1 MKRMICTMAVLLVL
15 CVSAM
20 AQEAINDGVI
30 SGVEKVPACVAQR
43 FSAEGRTVHV
53 TEGRIEV
60 KGSLIREP
68 YNVVGFFYANGD
80 IYIST
85 HWDYSDA
92 FFERVVLHEF
102 GHYLEYS
109 TRPAGWTEPPPMEE
123 RERFA
128 DSFAEYILR
137 PDELQVNDPTCY
149 ADIEKRLHEMK
160 SDLEETNNEQEL
172 G

>member
-1 MKRMICTMAVLLVL
+1 MKRLICTVAVLLAL
-15 CVSAM
+15 CVP
-20 AQEAINDGVI
+20 AQARETIHDGVR

-43 FSAEGRTVHV
+43 FSAEGRAVRV
-53 TEGRIEV
+53 TDGAIEV

-137 PDELQVNDPTCY
+137 PEALRANDPAGY

-160 SDLEETNNEQEL
+160 SDLEETNYE
-172 G
+172 

>member
-1 MKRMICTMAVLLVL
+1 MKRLICTAAVLLVL
-15 CVSAM
+15 CVPARAS
-20 AQEAINDGVI
+20 ESIHDGVR
-30 SGVEKVPACVAQR
+30 SGVEKVPVCVAQR
-43 FSAEGRTVHV
+43 FSAEGRVVRV
-53 TEGRIEV
+53 TDGPIAVEGT
-60 KGSLIREP
+60 LIREP
-68 YNVVGFFYANGD
+68 YNVIGFCYVNGD

-92 FFERVVLHEF
+92 YFEYVVLHEF

-137 PDELQVNDPTCY
+137 PEALRANDPAGY
-149 ADIEKRLHEMK
+149 ADIENRLHEMK
-160 SDLEETNNEQEL
+160 SDLEETNYE
-172 G
+172 

>member
-1 MKRMICTMAVLLVL
+1 MNRLICTIAIILAL
-15 CVSAM
+15 CVPAQ
-20 AQEAINDGVI
+20 AQEAIHDGVR
-30 SGVEKVPACVAQR
+30 SGVEKVPACVARR
-43 FSAEGRTVHV
+43 FSAEGRVVRV
-53 TEGRIEV
+53 TDGPIAVEGT
-60 KGSLIREP
+60 LIREP
-68 YNVVGFFYANGD
+68 YNVIGFCYVNGD

-85 HWDYSDA
+85 HWDYA
-92 FFERVVLHEF
+92 GAYFEHVVLHEF

-137 PDELQVNDPTCY
+137 PEALRANDPAGY

-160 SDLEETNNEQEL
+160 SDLEETNHE
-172 G
+172 

>member
-1 MKRMICTMAVLLVL
+1 MKRLICTMAVLLTL
-15 CVSAM
+15 CIPVQAR
-20 AQEAINDGVI
+20 EIIRDGVK
-30 SGVEKVPACVAQR
+30 SGVAKVPACVAQR
-43 FSAEGRTVHV
+43 FSAEGRTVRV

-60 KGSLIREP
+60 EGTLIREP
-68 YNVVGFFYANGD
+68 YNVIGFCYVNGD

-85 HWDYSDA
+85 HWDYA
-92 FFERVVLHEF
+92 GAYFEHVVLHEF

-109 TRPAGWTEPPPMEE
+109 TRPAGWTEPPPMKE

-137 PDELQVNDPTCY
+137 PEALRANDPAGY

-160 SDLEETNNEQEL
+160 SDLEETNYE
-172 G
+172 

>member
-1 MKRMICTMAVLLVL
+1 MRKLFLPLVVMALL
-15 CVSAM
+15 CVQAM
-20 AQEAINDGVI
+20 ASDSIHDGVR
-30 SGVEKVPACVAQR
+30 SGVEKVPVCVAQR
-43 FSAEGRTVHV
+43 FSAEGRVVWV
-53 TEGRIEV
+53 TDGPIAVEGT
-60 KGSLIREP
+60 LIREP
-68 YNVVGFFYANGD
+68 YNVIGFCYVNGD

-85 HWDYSDA
+85 QWDYSDSY
-92 FFERVVLHEF
+92 FEYVVLHEF

-137 PDELQVNDPTCY
+137 SEALRANDPAGY

-160 SDLEETNNEQEL
+160 SDLEETNHE
-172 G
+172 

>member
-1 MKRMICTMAVLLVL
+1 MKRLICTVAVLLVL
-15 CVSAM
+15 CVPAR
-20 AQEAINDGVI
+20 AQEAIHDGVR

-43 FSAEGRTVHV
+43 FSAEGRTVRV

-60 KGSLIREP
+60 EGTLIREP
-68 YNVVGFFYANGD
+68 YNVIGFCYVNGD

-85 HWDYSDA
+85 HWDYPGDY
-92 FFERVVLHEF
+92 FEHVVLHEF

-128 DSFAEYILR
+128 DIFAEYILR
-137 PDELQVNDPTCY
+137 PEALRANDPEGY

-160 SDLEETNNEQEL
+160 SDLEEINHE
-172 G
+172 

>member
-1 MKRMICTMAVLLVL
+1 MKRLICTVAVLLAL

-20 AQEAINDGVI
+20 AQETINDGVI

-43 FSAEGRTVHV
+43 FSAEGRTVRV

-60 KGSLIREP
+60 EGTLIREP
-68 YNVVGFFYANGD
+68 YNVIGFCYVNGD

-85 HWDYSDA
+85 HWDYTSSY
-92 FFERVVLHEF
+92 FEYVVLHEF

-109 TRPAGWTEPPPMEE
+109 TRPAGWMEPPPIEE
-123 RERFA
+123 RELFA
-128 DSFAEYILR
+128 DSFVEYILR
-137 PDELQVNDPTCY
+137 PDELQVNDPACY

-160 SDLEETNNEQEL
+160 SDLEETSCE
-172 G
+172 

>member
-1 MKRMICTMAVLLVL
+1 MKRFICAAAVLLAL
-15 CVSAM
+15 CVPAR
-20 AQEAINDGVI
+20 AQEAIHDGVR

-43 FSAEGRTVHV
+43 FSAEGRTVRV

-60 KGSLIREP
+60 EGTLIREP
-68 YNVVGFFYANGD
+68 YNVIGFCYVNGD

-85 HWDYSDA
+85 HWDYPSA
-92 FFERVVLHEF
+92 FFEHVVLHEF

-137 PDELQVNDPTCY
+137 PETLRANDPADY

-160 SDLEETNNEQEL
+160 SDLEETNYE
-172 G
+172 

>member
-1 MKRMICTMAVLLVL
+1 MKRLICTAAVLLAL

-30 SGVEKVPACVAQR
+30 SGVEKVPACVVQR
-43 FSAEGRTVHV
+43 FSSEGRTVRV

-60 KGSLIREP
+60 EGTLIREP
-68 YNVVGFFYANGD
+68 YNVIGFFYVNGD

-85 HWDYSDA
+85 HWGYTSA
-92 FFERVVLHEF
+92 YFEYVVLHEF

-109 TRPAGWTEPPPMEE
+109 TRSAGWKEPPPIEE
-123 RERFA
+123 RELFA
-128 DSFAEYILR
+128 DRFVEYILH
-137 PDELQVNDPTCY
+137 PDELRVNEQTCY

-160 SDLEETNNEQEL
+160 LDLEE
-172 G
+172 

>member
-1 MKRMICTMAVLLVL
+1 MKRFICTVAVLLVL
-15 CVSAM
+15 CVPAR
-20 AQEAINDGVI
+20 AREVIHDGVR

-43 FSAEGRTVHV
+43 FSAEGRVVRV
-53 TEGRIEV
+53 TDGAIEV

-137 PDELQVNDPTCY
+137 PEALRANDPAGY
-149 ADIEKRLHEMK
+149 ADIENRLHEMK
-160 SDLEETNNEQEL
+160 SDLEETNYE
-172 G
+172 

>member
-1 MKRMICTMAVLLVL
+1 MKRLICTAAVLLALL
-15 CVSAM
+15 CVPAR
-20 AQEAINDGVI
+20 AQEAIHDGVR
-30 SGVEKVPACVAQR
+30 SGVEKVPVCVARR
-43 FSAEGRTVHV
+43 FSAEGRTVRV
-53 TEGRIEV
+53 TDGPIAVEGT
-60 KGSLIREP
+60 LIREP
-68 YNVVGFFYANGD
+68 YNVIGFCYVNGD

-85 HWDYSDA
+85 HWDYA
-92 FFERVVLHEF
+92 GAYFEHVVLHEF

-137 PDELQVNDPTCY
+137 PEALRANDPAGY

-160 SDLEETNNEQEL
+160 SDLEVQE
-172 G
+172 